1 MSWGK
6 LFKQKLIE
14 LGENIQRRG
23 GKTFIFRIVAPHL
36 HKVLNRGEEQ
46 RPVPGLEQTFY
57 SNIKEQW
64 RGEGGG
70 GGVTRSTG
78 RPTARTNESVG
89 GDFEFYFQVWPRHFE
104 NIDIFFFSRRFY
116 FAASTWMLPQILDNT
131 PRRRGPFFRQVKTT
145 AINFHLL
152 GQRHAP
158 TQQAKIKSQS
168 HRRPSFTAVNGI
180 V

>member
-14 LGENIQRRG
+14 LGENIQRRR

-64 RGEGGG
+64 RGGGELHARPVG
-70 GGVTRSTG
+70 PQLALMNRSAVISSFIFRCGPDTLE
-78 RPTARTNESVG
+78 PSTS
-89 GDFEFYFQVWPRHFE
+89 
-104 NIDIFFFSRRFY
+104 FFFFRRFY